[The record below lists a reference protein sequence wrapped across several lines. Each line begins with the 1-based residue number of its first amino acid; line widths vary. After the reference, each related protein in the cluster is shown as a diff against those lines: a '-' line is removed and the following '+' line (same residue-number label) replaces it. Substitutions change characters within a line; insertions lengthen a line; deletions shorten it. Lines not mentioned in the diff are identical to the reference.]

1 MVLGDRTISKGMY
14 GSDIDMLAT
23 ILDRKGLYDKQNVSK
38 IKGMACFDLRMEQS
52 IKNIQAEHG
61 MTVDGVCTRDVLSK
75 IL

>member
-38 IKGMACFDLRMEQS
+38 IKGMVCFDLRMEQC
-52 IKNIQAEHG
+52 IKNIQKKYG
-61 MTVDGVCTRDVLSK
+61 MKVDGVCTRDVLSK